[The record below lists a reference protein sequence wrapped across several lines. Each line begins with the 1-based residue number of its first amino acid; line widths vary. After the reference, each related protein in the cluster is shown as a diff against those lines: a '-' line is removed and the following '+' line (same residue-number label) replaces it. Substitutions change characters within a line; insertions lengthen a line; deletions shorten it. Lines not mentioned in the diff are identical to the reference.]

1 MLAWVGQWLLD
12 GISQSISV
20 LSECFFPFA
29 EFENCSAQLGSKSCM
44 VFPFL
49 QQDQLPNF
57 YISNPVLILILS
69 MWPKY
74 LRLICWMT
82 IEIFC
87 ICSLSRISS
96 DGHCSDRLMVHIHLV
111 ICISI
116 RWSLQVSSMLTDH
129 ASLLYNTALLTQ
141 AFGNCNSFYVKALS
155 LSKVALTP

>member
-1 MLAWVGQWLLD
+1 MLAWVGQGLLD

-29 EFENCSAQLGSKSCM
+29 EFANCSAQLGSKSCM

-69 MWPKY
+69 MWPNY

-82 IEIFC
+82 TEISS
-87 ICSLSRISS
+87 ICSLICISS
-96 DGHCSDRLMVHIHLV
+96 EDHCSDRLMLHIHLA

-141 AFGNCNSFYVKALS
+141 AFGKCDSFYVKTLS
-155 LSKVALTP
+155 MSKVAETA